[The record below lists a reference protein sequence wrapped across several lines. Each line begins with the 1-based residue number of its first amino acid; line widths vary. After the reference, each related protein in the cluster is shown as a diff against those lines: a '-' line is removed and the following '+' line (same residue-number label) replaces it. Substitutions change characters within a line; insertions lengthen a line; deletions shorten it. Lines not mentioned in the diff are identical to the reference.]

1 MSLLDRWRKAVKTKS
16 KTLLNAPSTA
26 QSIEHNKYSYENAI
40 YKGSTASLAK
50 QHLEDSGRSRK
61 KSEIEKQDDSG
72 KELKRSE
79 TFTLKDGPPDDVF
92 YETGSTDYTNYGTYK
107 KDKRKYRFMLVL
119 LLVWKRFYILFNCL
133 ITKIIKLLLCYYYF
147 FIVYHYYYRKCT

>member
-16 KTLLNAPSTA
+16 KTISKTPTTA
-26 QSIEHNKYSYENAI
+26 QPIENNKYSYENAI
-40 YKGSTASLAK
+40 YNGSTTSLANL
-50 QHLEDSGRSRK
+50 HLEDNRRSRK
-61 KSEIEKQDDSG
+61 KSENDKHNDSG

-107 KDKRKYRFMLVL
+107 KDKRKYRNGWVL
-119 LLVWKRFYILFNCL
+119 LG
-133 ITKIIKLLLCYYYF
+133 
-147 FIVYHYYYRKCT
+147 

>member
-16 KTLLNAPSTA
+16 KALVNTPTTTPSKGN
-26 QSIEHNKYSYENAI
+26 SKYGYENAI
-40 YKGSTASLAK
+40 YNGSTTSLAK
-50 QHLEDSGRSRK
+50 QLSEDNGRSRK
-61 KSEIEKQDDSG
+61 KSENEKHNDSG

-107 KDKRKYRFMLVL
+107 KDKRKYDMRCFS
-119 LLVWKRFYILFNCL
+119 
-133 ITKIIKLLLCYYYF
+133 
-147 FIVYHYYYRKCT
+147 